1 MTGEGTRRPEDGPE
15 ARPIMVIGPVGAG
28 KSSLLRA
35 LNLGESRL
43 RKTQALTYLGEAIDT
58 PGEMLT
64 LPRYYNALILNST
77 RARVVLMLMDG
88 DRPARLPARLALALK
103 APAVG
108 VVNKIDLGDPK
119 NLDRAEAA
127 LIGAGVEKIFRVS
140 ALTGAGLDELKRGL
154 ENF

>member
-1 MTGEGTRRPEDGPE
+1 
-15 ARPIMVIGPVGAG
+15 
-28 KSSLLRA
+28 
-35 LNLGESRL
+35 
-43 RKTQALTYLGEAIDT
+43 
-58 PGEMLT
+58 LT

-88 DRPARLPARLALALK
+88 DRPACLPARLALALK